1 MLLLTLAVGF
11 TLNVRR
17 LYNMT
22 LSKQP
27 LTLSAEEWKAWQEE
41 HKDHADSTALFYE
54 RREAKPPCFFVFSV
68 SGSELGSCLQ

>member
-22 LSKQP
+22 LSKQT
-27 LTLSAEEWKAWQEE
+27 LTLSAKEWKEWQEE

-54 RREAKPPCFFVFSV
+54 RRETTLWTSVFQQV
-68 SGSELGSCLQ
+68 